1 MSEMHLNTGVFF
13 RLCILLHELK
23 AKLCGYGLHYLY
35 IPLVYFPCYDV
46 FYVMNVRSNTF
57 MDFNMYKHVLQIP
70 VQQHVE

>member
-1 MSEMHLNTGVFF
+1 MSEIHLNTGVFF

-23 AKLCGYGLHYLY
+23 AKLCGLHYLY

-57 MDFNMYKHVLQIP
+57 MDFNTYKHVLQIP
-70 VQQHVE
+70 VQHVE